1 MTVAQNVALG
11 LGVFAAQAAFTFGI
25 LSLPNTNNSSP
36 PFNEKMTTSIAVPLM
51 ADTFMLPPA
60 LALLRSQEHKHH

>member
-11 LGVFAAQAAFTFGI
+11 LGVFAAQSAFAFGI
-25 LSLPNTNNSSP
+25 FSLPNTNNSP
-36 PFNEKMTTSIAVPLM
+36 LPFNAKMTTSIAIPLV

-60 LALLRSQEHKHH
+60 LALIRSQKH

>member
-11 LGVFAAQAAFTFGI
+11 LGVFAAQTAFTFGI
-25 LSLPNTNNSSP
+25 LSLPNANSP
-36 PFNEKMTTSIAVPLM
+36 LPFKEKMTTSIAVPLL

>member
-11 LGVFAAQAAFTFGI
+11 LGVFAAQTACAYGFI
-25 LSLPNTNNSSP
+25 SLTNNTFS
-36 PFNEKMTTSIAVPLM
+36 FNDKMNTSIAVSLM
-51 ADTFMLPPA
+51 ADTIMLPPA

>member
-11 LGVFAAQAAFTFGI
+11 LGVFATQSACAYGF
-25 LSLPNTNNSSP
+25 LSLPNANNSPP
-36 PFNEKMTTSIAVPLM
+36 PFNEKMTTSIAIPLV

-60 LALLRSQEHKHH
+60 LALIRSQKH

>member
-11 LGVFAAQAAFTFGI
+11 LGVFAAQSAFTFGI
-25 LSLPNTNNSSP
+25 LSLSNKNTDYIDRAAV
-36 PFNEKMTTSIAVPLM
+36 SIAIPLM

-60 LALLRSQEHKHH
+60 LALLRSQKHKHH

>member
-11 LGVFAAQAAFTFGI
+11 LGVFAAQTACAYGF
-25 LSLPNTNNSSP
+25 LSL
-36 PFNEKMTTSIAVPLM
+36 TTSSSSKDKAIVSVAVPLM

-60 LALLRSQEHKHH
+60 LALLRFQEHKHH